1 MTNALFP
8 MLQMSDSQFPSGAFS
23 HSFGIETY
31 ISNGIVHDS
40 ASFQHVL
47 ELFLANQLVYTDGLA
62 CRFAYECL
70 ESGNIEKLWELDQT
84 LYALGM
90 ARETREGNRR
100 IGDRLVKVVST
111 LYPSS
116 IFDQYLVELKK
127 KNAYGHGAL
136 VFAIV
141 SHQLGIDVETAVS
154 CYGFAT
160 ASSLVQNAV
169 RGVPLG
175 QTDGQKILVN
185 IQPLLTNSVEKLMML
200 GESDFGVGA
209 PGLEIAQMQHETIN
223 VRLFMS

>member
-1 MTNALFP
+1 MTNVLFP

-31 ISNGIVHDS
+31 ISNGTVHDS
-40 ASFQHVL
+40 SSFQHVL
-47 ELFLANQLVYTDGLA
+47 ELFLMNQLVYTDGLA
-62 CRFAYECL
+62 CRFAYEWL
-70 ESGNIEKLWELDQT
+70 ESGDVDQLWELDQS

-111 LYPSS
+111 LYPNF
-116 IFDQYLVELKK
+116 IFEQYLDELKE
-127 KNAYGHGAL
+127 KNVYGHGAL

-141 SHQLGIDVETAVS
+141 SHHLGIDVETAVS

-175 QTDGQKILVN
+175 QTDGQRILVE
-185 IQPLLTNSVEKLMML
+185 IQPLLTKSVEKIMSLD
-200 GESDFGVGA
+200 ESDFGIGS

>member
-1 MTNALFP
+1 MTNVLFP

-31 ISNGIVHDS
+31 ISNGTVHDS
-40 ASFQHVL
+40 SSFQHVL
-47 ELFLANQLVYTDGLA
+47 ELFLMNQLVYTDGLA
-62 CRFAYECL
+62 CRFAYEWL
-70 ESGNIEKLWELDQT
+70 ESGDVDQLWELDQS

-111 LYPSS
+111 LYPNF
-116 IFDQYLVELKK
+116 IFEQYLDELKE
-127 KNAYGHGAL
+127 KNVYGHGAL

-141 SHQLGIDVETAVS
+141 SHHLGIDVETAVS

-175 QTDGQKILVN
+175 QTDGQRILVE
-185 IQPLLTNSVEKLMML
+185 IQPLLTRSVEKIMSLD
-200 GESDFGVGA
+200 ESDFGIGS

>member
-1 MTNALFP
+1 

-31 ISNGIVHDS
+31 ISNGIVYNS
-40 ASFQHVL
+40 SSFQHVL
-47 ELFLANQLVYTDGLA
+47 ELFLVNQLVYTDGLA
-62 CRFAYECL
+62 CRLAYECL
-70 ESGNIEKLWELDQT
+70 ESGNMNQLWELDQS

-111 LYPSS
+111 LYPSL
-116 IFDQYLVELKK
+116 IFEQYLDELKK
-127 KNAYGHGAL
+127 KNVYGHGAL

-141 SHQLGIDVETAVS
+141 SHHLGIDVETAVS

-175 QTDGQKILVN
+175 QTDGQRILVE
-185 IQPLLTNSVEKLMML
+185 IQPLLTRSVEKIMSLD
-200 GESDFGVGA
+200 ESDFGVGS